1 MFQSLLIFDF
11 GLIILMLFIP
21 GLLKELHFFYVLLKQ
36 VFDLCGVMIL
46 HNSKFY
52 FLKGLS
58 EKNLVFLILFAFQR
72 SLIFSAKFK
81 FVVVIIRLVKHGLY
95 FV

>member
-1 MFQSLLIFDF
+1 MFKSLFIFDF

-36 VFDLCGVMIL
+36 VFNLRGVMVL
-46 HNSKFY
+46 HYAKFY

-58 EKNLVFLILFAFQR
+58 EKNLVFLSLFAF
-72 SLIFSAKFK
+72 
-81 FVVVIIRLVKHGLY
+81 
-95 FV
+95 